1 MDQLFTFLGSR
12 TFDGLQIPIMLFG
25 GLLICLIAVVFY
37 YTSKLKQER
46 KQIEIMESE
55 IIKIQDD
62 YRSLSSNRDKILT
75 DFNEL
80 KQENQKLVEQMQRT
94 KDYSA
99 EVKGLKS
106 ECEKLKSEIT
116 RIINTEVK
124 VVKKGSQEKKNIV
137 ETEKDK
143 FEREKRLL
151 LNSIGVAKEADKED
165 LRQVRGIGPFIEKK
179 LHLIGVYT
187 IKQVSKFTK
196 EDVERATKL
205 IKFFPGRI
213 ERDNWVFQA
222 KEIVRVRERKLDT
235 TKRS

>member
-1 MDQLFTFLGSR
+1 MEQLLGFLGSR
-12 TFDGLQIPIMLFG
+12 TLDGLQIPIMIFV
-25 GLLICLIAVVFY
+25 GLLISLIAVVFY

-46 KQIEIMESE
+46 KQVENMGTEIAR
-55 IIKIQDD
+55 IQHDH
-62 YRSLSSNRDKILT
+62 KILFS
-75 DFNEL
+75 DKEKILIDCNEQ
-80 KQENQKLVEQMQRT
+80 KQENQKLQKQVQEAKNYFSDIKKLR
-94 KDYSA
+94 A
-99 EVKGLKS
+99 
-106 ECEKLKSEIT
+106 ECEKLKSEMT

-124 VVKKGSQEKKNIV
+124 VAKKPNQEKKDIV

-143 FEREKRLL
+143 FEREKKLL
-151 LNSIGVAKEADKED
+151 LNSIGAAKEADKED

-196 EDVERATKL
+196 EDVERTTKL

-222 KEIVRVRERKLDT
+222 KEIIRVRERKLDT